1 VNCSAC
7 GFENPAG
14 ARFCGR
20 CGEELGAACPS
31 CGATVAPGLVYCTS
45 CGARLAEPQERKVV
59 TVLFADL
66 VGFTRRAE
74 RLDPED
80 VRQVLA
86 PYHAR
91 LRLELERFGG
101 TVEKFIGDAVMALFG
116 APAAHEDDPER
127 GVRAALAIR
136 EAIAELNAADPGL
149 DLHVRIAVTT
159 GEAVVALGARPSE
172 GEGMAAGDV
181 LNTASRLQAAAPVDG
196 ILVDAATHAATEHAV
211 EYREAEPVV
220 AKGKPEPIEVW
231 EAVSPHKQPD
241 AEALQRRRGR
251 FVNREGELESLRGGL
266 ARAREEG
273 SVQLV
278 TLVGEPG
285 IGKSR
290 LLYEFSRAAAE
301 EPEPAAWQL
310 GRCLPYGEGV
320 TFWALGEMVKG
331 WAEILETDTAREA
344 GRKLRRTVE
353 AAIADATEAAWAE
366 GHLRSLVG
374 LAGEVESGSDRRTE
388 AFAGW
393 RRFLEAQAA
402 RRPLVLVFE
411 DLHWADDGLLDFIDH
426 LVEWASGA
434 RLLVVCTARPELLER
449 RPGWSATRDNALTRS
464 LSALTDSDTALLVGS
479 LLEEIVLP
487 DRAES
492 ALLAR
497 AGGNPLYAGEYVRML
512 ADRGLVSPEGAEPT
526 DGELPLPESVQAIIA
541 ARLDA
546 LPPEEKA
553 LLQDAAVIGRGF
565 WAGALVALGGVP
577 RWKVEELLLA
587 VERKGFVRREPV
599 SSVARETQYAFWHVL
614 FRDVAYG
621 QIPRARRAEK
631 HRLAAAWIES
641 LNVERAEDRAEM
653 LAHHFVSALEYAQTS
668 GQGAEPLAERA
679 SSALRDAGDR
689 AAGLGAFAPAVR
701 FYGAALEHTPS
712 DAAERPLLLF
722 RLGQARFHGEA
733 AGAETLAEA
742 CQALLESGDVET
754 AAEAIVM
761 LGELDWTAGD
771 TERAFR
777 SFEEAA
783 ELLAEAPGSRAK
795 AHVLGSM
802 ARFLMVSGRY
812 EEAIRVGFEALRM
825 ADELGHEE
833 LRAHALD
840 SIGVARAAIGDPGG
854 LVDLEQSI
862 AIAVELN
869 SLEAVRGYINLGTT
883 LAELGELDRAFELY
897 ERGRRAAEGFGDRD
911 RMRWF
916 EAERLYELYWRGSW
930 NEAVRG
936 ADELIADE
944 ETTSPHTLHDC
955 RMVRGA
961 VRLARGDTAGALADA
976 AWALQFARGADY
988 PEALFPAL
996 AFDARARL
1004 AVGQEEEAGALAG
1017 ELLERWAGAE
1027 GTAASFWTADLA
1039 RVLWLLGRGEE
1050 LRPVAARVRAPTR
1063 WLEAAQCFAAGELEE
1078 AADLYAEIGTR
1089 PDEAFA
1095 RICAGGRETAADRSE
1110 DRGQLQRALAF
1121 YDEVGATAVI
1131 LQTQAPHNRRG

>member
-1 VNCSAC
+1 VNCSEC
-7 GFENPAG
+7 GFENPAA

-20 CGEELGAACPS
+20 CGAELGAACPS
-31 CGATVAPGLVYCTS
+31 CGAAVAPGLAYCTA
-45 CGARLAEPQERKVV
+45 CGTPLAEPQERKVV

-66 VGFTRRAE
+66 VGFTKRTE

-80 VRQVLA
+80 VRHVLA

-91 LRLELERFGG
+91 LRFELERFGG

-127 GVRAALAIR
+127 GVRAALSIR
-136 EAIAELNAADPGL
+136 EAIAELNAADPRL

-181 LNTASRLQAAAPVDG
+181 LNTASRLQTAAPVDG
-196 ILVDAATHAATEHAV
+196 ILVDAATHAATEHTV

-220 AKGKPEPIEVW
+220 AKGKHEPIEVW
-231 EAVSPHKQPD
+231 EAISPQKQLD

-251 FVNREGELESLRGGL
+251 FVNRAEEVESLRGAL

-290 LLYEFSRAAAE
+290 LLYEFSRAVAE
-301 EPEPAAWQL
+301 EPEPPAWQL

-353 AAIADATEAAWAE
+353 AAIPNAAEAAWAE
-366 GHLRSLVG
+366 SHLRSLVG
-374 LAGEVESGSDRRTE
+374 LAGEVESGGDRRTE

-393 RRFLEAQAA
+393 RHFLEAQAA
-402 RRPLVLVFE
+402 RRPLILVFE
-411 DLHWADDGLLDFIDH
+411 DLHWADDGLLDFIDY
-426 LVEWASGA
+426 LVEWAGGA

-449 RPGWSATRDNALTRS
+449 RPGWTATRDNALTRS

-487 DRAES
+487 DHAES

-512 ADRGLVSPEGAEPT
+512 ADRSLVSPGGGEPAAEG
-526 DGELPLPESVQAIIA
+526 DLPLPESIQAIIA

-546 LPPEEKA
+546 LPPGEKA
-553 LLQDAAVIGRGF
+553 LLQDASVIGRGF

-587 VERKGFVRREPV
+587 VERKGFVRRERV

-621 QIPRARRAEK
+621 QISRARRAEK
-631 HRLAAAWIES
+631 HQLAAAWIES

-653 LAHHFVSALEYAQTS
+653 LAHHFSSALAYAQTS
-668 GQGAEPLAERA
+668 GQETELLAERTR
-679 SSALRDAGDR
+679 SALRDAGDR
-689 AAGLGAFAPAVR
+689 AAGLSAFAPAVR
-701 FYGAALEHTPS
+701 FYGAALEHTPPG
-712 DAAERPLLLF
+712 AVERPLLLF
-722 RLGQARFHGEA
+722 RLGQARFHAEA

-742 CQALLESGDVET
+742 RDALLGSGDVEI

-761 LGELDWTAGD
+761 LGELDWTAGE
-771 TERAFR
+771 TEGAFR
-777 SFEEAA
+777 SFEAAA
-783 ELLAEAPGSRAK
+783 ELVAEAPSSRAK
-795 AHVLGSM
+795 SHVLGSL

-812 EEAIRVGFEALRM
+812 EEAIRVGFEALQM
-825 ADELGHEE
+825 AGDLGHEE

-869 SLEAVRGYINLGTT
+869 SLEAVRGYVNLGTT

-930 NEAVRG
+930 DEAVRG
-936 ADELIADE
+936 ADELVADE
-944 ETTSPHTLHDC
+944 ETTSLHTLHDC
-955 RMVRGA
+955 RMIRGS
-961 VRLARGDTAGALADA
+961 VRLARGDTAGALEDA
-976 AWALQFARGADY
+976 EWALQFARGADY

-1004 AVGQEEEAGALAG
+1004 AVGQEEEAGALVG

-1039 RVLWLLGRGEE
+1039 RVLWLLERGEE
-1050 LRPVAARVRAPTR
+1050 LRPAAARVRARTR
-1063 WLEAAQCFAAGELEE
+1063 WLEAAECFAAGELER

-1095 RICAGGRETAADRSE
+1095 RICAGGRGAAANRRE
-1110 DRGQLQRALAF
+1110 DGGQLQRALAF

-1131 LQTQAPHNRRG
+1131 EQARR